1 MAERT
6 GEGDSECQAHVRGAV
21 KDGAM
26 HGKVDRQE
34 GEEGKKKTI
43 HCSSQFYLSLV
54 LPWCISLSLEGEGKR
69 KSANL
74 FPKLAECKCPFYQ
87 GAQTIPH

>member
-6 GEGDSECQAHVRGAV
+6 GEGDCECQAHVRGAV

-26 HGKVDRQE
+26 HGKIDRQE

-43 HCSSQFYLSLV
+43 HCSSV
-54 LPWCISLSLEGEGKR
+54 LL
-69 KSANL
+69 KSDLAL
-74 FPKLAECKCPFYQ
+74 AHFPFF
-87 GAQTIPH
+87 GG